1 MVLGGVCWRGDV
13 WVLCG
18 FVPFSFVLETIRF
31 RNFSDMS
38 SSVAN
43 TLPLP
48 RDQSRT
54 LTWHTCT
61 RPVCTGTRN
70 EHCWNVVGTDVPV
83 SMGHERDLA
92 EKVFLPAGAMHL
104 GDADDLS
111 RAAAIFCVT
120 ANTPIDGNRTDS
132 LFFVGF
138 FFPAKPH
145 VVVKTRRSR
154 DTYLGGICRPSKAM
168 HAHGPQKS
176 RCAHVPVRKL
186 TTCDA
191 HGPQKVA
198 AWRLLELVTG
208 VWTNGR
214 NQLCTLTATAVRD
227 FYATAT
233 ALSTHRGF
241 F

>member
-1 MVLGGVCWRGDV
+1 MVFGGVCGRIDV

-18 FVPFSFVLETIRF
+18 LFVPFSFVLETIRF

-54 LTWHTCT
+54 LTWHTCA

-198 AWRLLELVTG
+198 AWRLLSGACDRGLDQ
-208 VWTNGR
+208 R
-214 NQLCTLTATAVRD
+214 SQPALTATAV
-227 FYATAT
+227 
-233 ALSTHRGF
+233 SGF
-241 F
+241 LCNCHGLINAQGIF